1 MRFLLVLLVLL
12 AGCVQRSPSSF
23 VSADSIHRDIA
34 YLSSDDFAGRNARS
48 VEGKLA
54 AYYISERFR
63 AAGLVPVA
71 GGTEFYHAVRAGRFS
86 PNVIGMRP
94 GKGGDF
100 VIISAHYDHL
110 GISRRAKEGEDRIFN
125 GADDN
130 ASGVAGM
137 IAIAD
142 AMKAA
147 NVKTDASI
155 IFIAFTAEEEGLWGS
170 RTFAEKPP
178 IDLTRV
184 RGVYNMD
191 MISRGEEDLIFVDG
205 EKAADPLRAAL
216 RHANETGKLGLRV
229 KFDEHPDW
237 NERSDHT
244 PFIKKNVPAVLFS
257 VEDHPD
263 YHQVTDHADKI
274 LPKLAERVT
283 KLVLLAAIE
292 TANTEFTAETPS
304 TQRADAPTN
313 SHE

>member
-1 MRFLLVLLVLL
+1 VPFLFSCC
-12 AGCVQRSPSSF
+12 GCVQRSPVEF
-23 VSADSIHRDIA
+23 VSAVSIHRDIA
-34 YLSSDDFAGRNARS
+34 YLASDDFAGRNARG

-54 AYYISERFR
+54 AYWIAERFR
-63 AAGLVPVA
+63 AAGLSPVA
-71 GGTEFYHAVRAGRFS
+71 GGTEFYHTVRNGRFS
-86 PNVIGMRP
+86 PNVIGMR
-94 GKGGDF
+94 KGRGHDF

-110 GISRRAKEGEDRIFN
+110 GISRRAKAGEDRIYN

-130 ASGVAGM
+130 ASGVAGI
-137 IAIAD
+137 IAIAG

-147 NVKTDASI
+147 KVRTDASI

-170 RTFAEKPP
+170 RAVAEKPP
-178 IDLTRV
+178 FNLCRV

-229 KFDEHPDW
+229 KIDEHPDW

-283 KLVLLAAIE
+283 KLVLLAATE
-292 TANTEFTAETPS
+292 TANGKTS
-304 TQRADAPTN
+304 TTRPATQKL
-313 SHE
+313 SS

>member
-1 MRFLLVLLVLL
+1 
-12 AGCVQRSPSSF
+12 
-23 VSADSIHRDIA
+23 
-34 YLSSDDFAGRNARS
+34 
-48 VEGKLA
+48 
-54 AYYISERFR
+54 
-63 AAGLVPVA
+63 
-71 GGTEFYHAVRAGRFS
+71 
-86 PNVIGMRP
+86 
-94 GKGGDF
+94 
-100 VIISAHYDHL
+100 
-110 GISRRAKEGEDRIFN
+110 
-125 GADDN
+125 
-130 ASGVAGM
+130 M

-142 AMKAA
+142 AMQAA

-155 IFIAFTAEEEGLWGS
+155 VFIAFTAEEEGLWGS
-170 RTFAEKPP
+170 RSVAEKPP
-178 IDLTRV
+178 FDLSRV

-216 RHANETGKLGLRV
+216 RHANESGKLGLRIE
-229 KFDEHPDW
+229 FDKHPDW

-292 TANTEFTAETPS
+292 TANAKERITAETPS
-304 TQRADAPTN
+304 TQRKDAPTN
-313 SHE
+313 SHEADESVRTKD